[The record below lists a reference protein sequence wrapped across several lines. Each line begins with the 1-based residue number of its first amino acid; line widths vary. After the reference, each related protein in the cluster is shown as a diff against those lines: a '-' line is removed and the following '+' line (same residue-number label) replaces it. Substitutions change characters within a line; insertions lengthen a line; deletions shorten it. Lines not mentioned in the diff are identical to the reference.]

1 MKRIKYWF
9 KNTSTHKRITA
20 IVYAGCAVFVIIVM
34 IGWFCGLDNAVGMMN
49 CAAMVVVVNSVQYP
63 AKAGFEHSKW
73 ATPLTAG
80 IASGLS
86 SGDPVTGLQNAVSAA
101 YQTQQQMEQ
110 MTEQGG
116 QAVYNDP
123 SAAPPP
129 ENMPADSA
137 MNYEQSGGE
146 SAPQ

>member
-1 MKRIKYWF
+1 MKRLKYWF

-86 SGDPVTGLQNAVSAA
+86 SGDPVTGLQNAVSA
-101 YQTQQQMEQ
+101 YQTQTQMEQ

-116 QAVYNDP
+116 QVVYNDP

-129 ENMPADSA
+129 ENMPADNA
-137 MNYEQSGGE
+137 MNYEQSGGG